1 MEKIKLIAA
10 SVLNKIKDLFSVV
23 LKKKNSPDQDKNN
36 KIGVILVLAT
46 VAIGII
52 YYFRSSFISATVNGQ
67 PIFRHKIIK
76 TLESKGGKEE
86 LESLIMQTLI
96 YQEAMK
102 QKINT
107 SDEEINK
114 EVENIRSQLKNAG
127 QDLDALL
134 VAQQINIKDFESQ
147 IRMQKTVEKLLQDKI
162 NVTEEEI
169 NAFIEQN
176 KSMIPE
182 NMTEEEIKNIA
193 MQDLRSQKMSTEFEN
208 WYQLVKTKSD
218 IKYLVEY

>member
-1 MEKIKLIAA
+1 
-10 SVLNKIKDLFSVV
+10 
-23 LKKKNSPDQDKNN
+23 
-36 KIGVILVLAT
+36 
-46 VAIGII
+46 
-52 YYFRSSFISATVNGQ
+52 
-67 PIFRHKIIK
+67 
-76 TLESKGGKEE
+76 
-86 LESLIMQTLI
+86 
-96 YQEAMK
+96 
-102 QKINT
+102 
-107 SDEEINK
+107 
-114 EVENIRSQLKNAG
+114 
-127 QDLDALL
+127 
-134 VAQQINIKDFESQ
+134 
-147 IRMQKTVEKLLQDKI
+147 MQKTVEKLLQDKI